1 MTIMSYVA
9 IATIVLWGVAYTY
22 FMVKQN
28 KK

>member
-1 MTIMSYVA
+1 MTTMGYVA
-9 IATIVLWGVAYTY
+9 IVAIVLWGVAYTY

>member
-1 MTIMSYVA
+1 MTTMGYVA

>member
-1 MTIMSYVA
+1 MNMTGYVTIALLA
-9 IATIVLWGVAYTY
+9 IWGVAYTY

>member
-1 MTIMSYVA
+1 MTTMSYVA